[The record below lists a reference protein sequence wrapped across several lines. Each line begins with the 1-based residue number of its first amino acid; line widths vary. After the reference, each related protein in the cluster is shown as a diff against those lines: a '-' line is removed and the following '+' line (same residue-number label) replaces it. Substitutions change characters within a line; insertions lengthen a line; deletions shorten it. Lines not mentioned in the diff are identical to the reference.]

1 MNDEDDGDDFNW
13 EDDEQ
18 PTANVEV
25 SELKPSGSFHLF
37 TVVNICNF

>member
-25 SELKPSGSFHLF
+25 SELKTKWFISF
-37 TVVNICNF
+37 IYSS